1 MSFEAFFR
9 RIGLT
14 ASHAAPTP
22 SEPPSWYEQ
31 YHGLASYFEG

>member
-9 RIGLT
+9 HIGLMG
-14 ASHAAPTP
+14 SHAAQSPT
-22 SEPPSWYEQ
+22 EPQRWYEQ